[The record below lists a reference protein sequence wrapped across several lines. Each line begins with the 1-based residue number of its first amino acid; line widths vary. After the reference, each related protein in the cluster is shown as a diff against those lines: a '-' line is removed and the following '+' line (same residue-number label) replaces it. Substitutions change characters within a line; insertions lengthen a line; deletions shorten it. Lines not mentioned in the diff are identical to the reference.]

1 MKPDSYLQY
10 LETIVL
16 SLMTE
21 RDSDKD
27 IVVKDDFAPDPLQG
41 ATVSPINVLSE
52 IDSQRRLRLAG
63 GNR

>member
-16 SLMTE
+16 SLMAE
-21 RDSDKD
+21 RDSEKD
-27 IVVKDDFAPDPLQG
+27 IVVKDELAPKPLQG

-52 IDSQRRLRLAG
+52 IESQRRLRG
-63 GNR
+63 DD